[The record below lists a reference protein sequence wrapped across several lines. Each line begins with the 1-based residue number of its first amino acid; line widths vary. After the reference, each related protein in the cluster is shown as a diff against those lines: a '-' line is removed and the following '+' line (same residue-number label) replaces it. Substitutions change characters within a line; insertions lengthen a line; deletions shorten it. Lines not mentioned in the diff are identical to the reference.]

1 MRYNLEVISFL
12 NIANSVSITLILP
25 LALIEYPKEKQMT

>member
-12 NIANSVSITLILP
+12 NIANLVSITLILL
-25 LALIEYPKEKQMT
+25 LALTEYPKEKQMT